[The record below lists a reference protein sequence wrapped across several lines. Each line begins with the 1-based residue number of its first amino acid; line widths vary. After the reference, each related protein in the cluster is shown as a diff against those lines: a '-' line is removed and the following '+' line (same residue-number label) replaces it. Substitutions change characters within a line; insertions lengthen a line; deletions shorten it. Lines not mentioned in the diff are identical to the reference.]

1 MTDLQ
6 QGGQLYIVPTP
17 IGNMADI
24 TQRAIDVL
32 GMVDLIAAE
41 DTRHT
46 AKLLN
51 VLGIK
56 SRLLSLHTHN
66 ELARTE
72 QIMHKLEQGQNI
84 ALVSDAGTPLI
95 SDPGFPLVRAVRE
108 AGFRVIPLPGAC
120 AAITALSAS
129 GLPTDRFCFEGFL
142 PAKSSAKQQKLQQ
155 LKTEPRTQVY
165 YESPR
170 RIKDT
175 LQAIVDVMGETRRVV
190 LAREITKQFE
200 TIHQAP
206 ASELLVWLTDDEN
219 QQRGEMV
226 LMVEGY
232 HAVADDA
239 LEPAI
244 ALAKKLTEW
253 MPSKAAAALAA
264 ETFDCKKNQIYK
276 ALH

>member
-51 VLGIK
+51 VLGLK
-56 SRLLSLHTHN
+56 ARLLSLHTHN
-66 ELARTE
+66 ESARTE

-142 PAKSSAKQQKLQQ
+142 PAKSSAKLQKLQQ

-200 TIHQAP
+200 TIYQAP

-232 HAVADDA
+232 HAAADDA